1 MTGLGKN
8 IQNVLLILIIF
19 TILVMPCSTI
29 WAEAACSLPL
39 PDYPQ
44 GTNCGNC
51 WDFANLVYSRYW
63 GYSFTSSQ
71 YTNDNLIQNVPID
84 AASRKATAAN
94 LKKYIY
100 DLRIPKGSV
109 IRFSRTLSYV
119 TAASDG
125 DLGHSIIIADYDA
138 NGFYAYHSRTVAG
151 QYKAHYEYISYNSL
165 ANDWTLAGGLAY
177 KDSFIKYIKAGTGT
191 PVETPK
197 VLTIGNANYPIY
209 KKAGS
214 TFTVNG
220 TISSPN
226 PITGVTVWINRAD
239 KDIWA
244 GEGEYYATYGNGS
257 GTAKSWSINNADG
270 NMQFS
275 KLAAGNYRYLIFAR
289 DSKGYEVMLD
299 KPFTVGSGATS
310 SGTTTVT
317 GRHNHTLYAA
327 YSWDAGVVTKQ
338 PTAASTGIRIYTCY
352 CGATKTETIPKLQ
365 GYTVTYNAN
374 GGSGAPSAQTK
385 TAGQP
390 LTLRTAKPT
399 RTGYVFLGWAD
410 SADANVSA
418 YSAGSRYTRDADITL
433 YAVWR
438 PVRYTVVYDA
448 NGGSGSVPPQE
459 MRYDAPA
466 PLSSVCFTRPGYVQS
481 HWALSPDANEAYP
494 YVYSPGEELWK
505 KGWNFTEQDGAGVT
519 LYAVWKK
526 AAITSPVYTVNTAKK
541 TVSGFAAD
549 TTTET
554 FLAGLE
560 PTGLVLFRNGSVYTG
575 QYAGTGLTVEYR
587 LGGKTVDALSL
598 VLTGDV
604 NGDGHVTAT
613 DYLLVKRDVL
623 ELSALNGLYA
633 QAADMTGDGKC
644 TAADYLRLKR
654 AVLNL

>member
-1 MTGLGKN
+1 MTN
-8 IQNVLLILIIF
+8 IGNAPVAYASEQGFSLKYVTSCGFSWDTAMDYIKRGYFCIAKVWGGTSYHYVYLDYKQTMDHGVIRCSDSFSNQTVSWMQNL
-19 TILVMPCSTI
+19 
-29 WAEAACSLPL
+29 
-39 PDYPQ
+39 
-44 GTNCGNC
+44 N
-51 WDFANLVYSRYW
+51 VYSEIYTLYVW
-63 GYSFTSSQ
+63 QTTSK
-71 YTNDNLIQNVPID
+71 PI
-84 AASRKATAAN
+84 
-94 LKKYIY
+94 
-100 DLRIPKGSV
+100 
-109 IRFSRTLSYV
+109 
-119 TAASDG
+119 
-125 DLGHSIIIADYDA
+125 
-138 NGFYAYHSRTVAG
+138 
-151 QYKAHYEYISYNSL
+151 
-165 ANDWTLAGGLAY
+165 
-177 KDSFIKYIKAGTGT
+177 
-191 PVETPK
+191 ETPK

-338 PTAASTGIRIYTCY
+338 PTAASTGIRTYTCY

-410 SADANVSA
+410 SADADVSA
-418 YSAGSRYTRDADITL
+418 YSAGSRYTRDANITL

-494 YVYSPGEELWK
+494 YVYNPGEELWK

-519 LYAVWKK
+519 LYAVWTK

-560 PTGLVLFRNGSVYTG
+560 PTGLVLLRNGSVYTG